1 MAEQDFIEHIFQRA
15 TEEFDIEF
23 NPVAW
28 DRMEKKLN
36 RVRRRRAL
44 FFWLQWAGLLLLAAL
59 IGLLFWLQHQKTD
72 TKSYIKKPAPPVAT
86 APVQSSEE
94 PCIETTIASI
104 EMDRS
109 KPTQNVIKKPFDIT
123 SENPMLPKS
132 AKKRAINHA
141 SAIIKK
147 GAQIGG
153 MAMQKSELQP
163 APGAPN
169 IFNNETTTISNSN
182 IYNTLEKIDQIV
194 SSPLLSETSQEP
206 EIALS
211 EQPIVE
217 SNIKPSDRS
226 WSHWT
231 IGISAAPE
239 AVSVGFDTDLMQ
251 GYSIGILTEY
261 RFVRRFSLSAQGFY
275 SNKHY
280 SASTGEFAP
289 PRGAWANGIAPLE
302 TIGEC
307 SMLEAR
313 LALRTELLQ
322 KQKWNLVATTGVSS
336 WWMLQEK
343 YDYDFPDPTPDRYW
357 QSTNTS
363 TFWWAMAQVGLGVEM
378 KLTKHLSIQADL
390 YSQIPLK
397 GVGRGKTQLYSQGLA
412 FSLRRSF

>member
-23 NPVAW
+23 NPIAW

-36 RVRRRRAL
+36 RVRRRRVL
-44 FFWLQWAGLLLLAAL
+44 FFWLQWAGLLLLAVL

-72 TKSYIKKPAPPVAT
+72 TKLYIKKPETPVAI
-86 APVQSSEE
+86 APVQPSQE

-104 EMDRS
+104 ETDRS
-109 KPTQNVIKKPFDIT
+109 KPAQDVIKKTFDVT
-123 SENPMLPKS
+123 SENPMLLKL
-132 AKKRAINHA
+132 AKKRSINHA

-147 GAQIGG
+147 GTQIDG
-153 MAMQKSELQP
+153 MAMQKSEPQLAHGTP
-163 APGAPN
+163 S
-169 IFNNETTTISNSN
+169 IFNNETTTIPNPN
-182 IYNTLEKIDQIV
+182 IYTTLEKIAEIA

-211 EQPIVE
+211 EQPIVK

-226 WSHWT
+226 LSRWT
-231 IGISAAPE
+231 VGISAAPE

-261 RFVRRFSLSAQGFY
+261 RFMRRFSLSAQGFY

-280 SASTGEFAP
+280 SASAGEFTP
-289 PRGAWANGIAPLE
+289 PRGTWANGIVPLK

-307 SMLEAR
+307 NMLEAR

-343 YDYDFPDPTPDRYW
+343 YNYDFPDPTPDRYW

-378 KLTKHLSIQADL
+378 ELSKHLSIQADF

-397 GVGRGKTQLYSQGLA
+397 GVGRGKAQLYSQGLA